1 MEWALAVVG
10 IVAVVIW
17 FMRGVFNAH
26 SRRQNDDLQA
36 YYDSLSDNNKADDS
50 LHDPE
55 RVQHVQDKFND

>member
-1 MEWALAVVG
+1 MEWALAVIGV
-10 IVAVVIW
+10 VAVVIW

-36 YYDSLSDNNKADDS
+36 YYDSLSENNKADDLMS
-50 LHDPE
+50 DYE